1 MPTPSKSLK
10 PGVSLI
16 HNRAGGSPCILDR
29 EAIRLTN
36 TFLHQGEEE
45 ADTTTTNTPTTSPP
59 AVLTAPVK
67 SILKKPVE
75 TVEPVFEVKKMV
87 SQETSEYHLAEKVSQ
102 YDACPHKEEVTKSPT
117 TPVHGKSDLGKS
129 LSVTSKKPDA
139 SKSLA
144 AASSKTAFTTTPN
157 TEGSK
162 PASYSRQTSEVTNS
176 SAVASQRTGASM
188 PTATIEKD
196 INICHSTP
204 KAFSSQPTS
213 FHPPQPAALGRVA
226 PTTTKTPILKTEPA
240 TSKLEVKHANQKIMV
255 NSSLSPTLSRREVT
269 PQQGE
274 VTQATISPLT
284 GRPMATESQAGPS
297 YGSNLK
303 SQLES
308 MDSQYRDNLKKTNM
322 IHEEQAR
329 KQQES
334 LKPLAAFSSSPAP
347 VSQVKSAVATSMAR
361 SQAVTA
367 SKLPQ
372 ETSPT
377 PAPSVLKNVTA
388 DLKKMDDVHSAHM
401 KKIEDNF
408 KEQDMRTRQPPTT
421 DHHSSRPPTLGRSRF
436 ESPNS
441 ANRFSTSVTADSLRI
456 DPVLR
461 NTPAVLPMEP
471 YVPRRNETV
480 HDMTSFT
487 SSKYESKSSEP
498 NPIARSATT
507 TLDTSY
513 KSPEVSRRKFERNF
527 NASPEPFPTS
537 KSSSNV
543 RFSDPPVSSV
553 KPASQSKPPK
563 IPATSA
569 SSTYSERTTSR
580 PSYTERPYSTS
591 SSSYLSTPS
600 YVPSTS
606 YLTSAPFSTSSYS
619 TSSPYS
625 SSSATSYSSPSTYS
639 YSPKATSF
647 PSPSENVTPTISS
660 SPSYFSSSAASTPYS
675 TTLDRTR
682 SDTTLSMSRSAGDLQ
697 AKIQATKDQYKTS
710 IKNAMNFDRT
720 ALKPPIIAQ
729 KLPRP
734 EPSKYS
740 VSGSSMSNTLEKRE
754 GREIRRMERERAVME
769 KVLGERS
776 SRGKSDD
783 LLTATRPSYRL

>member
-1 MPTPSKSLK
+1 MPSKSLK

-29 EAIRLTN
+29 EAIRLTD
-36 TFLHQGEEE
+36 TFLHQGDEE
-45 ADTTTTNTPTTSPP
+45 ADTTTTNTPTTSPL

-87 SQETSEYHLAEKVSQ
+87 SQETSEYHLAERVSQ
-102 YDACPHKEEVTKSPT
+102 YDACPHKEEVAKSPA
-117 TPVHGKSDLGKS
+117 TPVPGKSELGNS
-129 LSVTSKKPDA
+129 LSVTSKKPNA

-144 AASSKTAFTTTPN
+144 TASSKTAFTTSPK

-162 PASYSRQTSEVTNS
+162 AGRQTSEVTNS
-176 SAVASQRTGASM
+176 SAVASQRTAASV
-188 PTATIEKD
+188 PTTSIEKD
-196 INICHSTP
+196 INLSHSTP

-226 PTTTKTPILKTEPA
+226 PTTTKTPVLKTEPA
-240 TSKLEVKHANQKIMV
+240 TSNLEVKHANQKIMV
-255 NSSLSPTLSRREVT
+255 NSPLSPTLSRKEVP

-274 VTQATISPLT
+274 ITQATISPLT
-284 GRPMATESQAGPS
+284 GRPLATESQAGPS

-308 MDSQYRDNLKKTNM
+308 LDSQYRDNLKKTNM

-329 KQQES
+329 KQQKS
-334 LKPLAAFSSSPAP
+334 LKPLPAVSSSPAP

-367 SKLPQ
+367 NKLSQ

-408 KEQDMRTRQPPTT
+408 KEQDLHTRQPPTT

-436 ESPNS
+436 ESPNP

-507 TLDTSY
+507 TLDTSN

-553 KPASQSKPPK
+553 KPASQSKTPK
-563 IPATSA
+563 TPATSA
-569 SSTYSERTTSR
+569 SSTYSERSTSR

-591 SSSYLSTPS
+591 SSSYSSTPS

-625 SSSATSYSSPSTYS
+625 SSAATSYSSPSTYS

-647 PSPSENVTPTISS
+647 PSPSENFTPTISS
-660 SPSYFSSSAASTPYS
+660 SPSYFSSSVASSTYS

-740 VSGSSMSNTLEKRE
+740 ISGSSMSNTLEKRE

-783 LLTATRPSYRL
+783 ILTTTRPSYRL